1 MATVDYGQGEK
12 EIIVSVKSLMLYEQ
26 EFGGRDMIKDVYGR
40 VSVRKSDVKAL
51 EKLDAANKVEE
62 AEEFVETGDSD
73 EILMELDYRNTNW
86 TALIRALWACL
97 KTADDSLPPFKEW
110 EQGVG
115 DIDLFAV
122 SNQIVPELNRKFF
135 RAGVSAS

>member
-40 VSVRKSDVKAL
+40 VSLRKSDVKAL
-51 EKLDAANKVEE
+51 EKLDTVEE

-115 DIDLFAV
+115 DIDLFSV